1 MARAAVRRNPQV
13 SHPFFPPFW
22 PSSASA
28 LNVSHASPL
37 GRCIPH
43 PLCPFASVD
52 TRAHGIDAGTQLFTL
67 RRNSTPCF
75 FFLLA
80 YSHFPAGPPPFLIFL
95 QAKGQRNAEK
105 LAYQCF
111 DN

>member
-1 MARAAVRRNPQV
+1 
-13 SHPFFPPFW
+13 
-22 PSSASA
+22 
-28 LNVSHASPL
+28 LNVPHVSPL
-37 GRCIPH
+37 ERCIPH
-43 PLCPFASVD
+43 PLRPFVSVD
-52 TRAHGIDAGTQLFTL
+52 TRAHGIDAGTQLATL
-67 RRNSTPCF
+67 PRHSAPCLY
-75 FFLLA
+75 FLLA